1 MSATL
6 DAIEGAIFTRLATLK
21 ANGETP
27 TTSVPFRTVDRWAGE
42 VTADDIEE
50 ALLGVA
56 PSALLA
62 HEGSTTVTRGEQQ
75 YVETLGHDVE
85 VVERH
90 AFRVYVTV
98 ADTRG
103 DTATVKGGTGTPG
116 IYACTQAVAEALA
129 GYRITRLLDGGAVA
143 LVERRPWRI
152 RRGESRTDLVR
163 LVAYAALPDASETLP
178 GAPMSRLDAHV
189 NDSDPDVDDET
200 VTLAES
206 RTTL

>member
-21 ANGETP
+21 ANGATP
-27 TTSVPFRTVDRWAGE
+27 ATSTPFRTVDRWAGE
-42 VTADDIEE
+42 VTADDIDE

-116 IYACTQAVAEALA
+116 IYACTQTVAEALA
-129 GYRITRLLDGGAVA
+129 GYRITGLLGVVA

-163 LVAYAALPDASETLP
+163 FVAYSALPDASETLP
-178 GAPMSRLDAHV
+178 GAPMTRLDAHV
-189 NDSDPDVDDET
+189 NDSADDVDDQT